1 MDLNAKF
8 AFEREAATE
17 ISPGAGTP
25 MVSDLRVQELPN
37 TQTEELVC
45 ALCGQPFVPSP
56 SVEMVY
62 SGRLPI
68 GLVCPECIAH
78 PSNAAE
84 AARAR
89 AREIRTLARASE
101 TALPR
106 HMWIRLL
113 QIAHS
118 RADYWDDL
126 AGRIE
131 HMSGW
136 QLNEDL
142 TGNDP
147 QSE

>member
-1 MDLNAKF
+1 M
-8 AFEREAATE
+8 
-17 ISPGAGTP
+17 
-25 MVSDLRVQELPN
+25 
-37 TQTEELVC
+37 
-45 ALCGQPFVPSP
+45 CGQPFVPSP

-62 SGRLPI
+62 AGRLPI

-78 PSNAAE
+78 PSKAAE
-84 AARAR
+84 AAHAR
-89 AREIRTLARASE
+89 AREIRALARSSE

-106 HMWIRLL
+106 HMWVRLL

-131 HMSGW
+131 RMSGW

-142 TGNDP
+142 TGNAP
-147 QSE
+147 QPE